1 MRFTVPQFIEEEAKI
16 IGPLVFKQVIYIG
29 VAAVICFILYFLL
42 PFYLFLICS
51 IILIGG
57 GAALAFLKIG
67 GKSLSSVLAN
77 FLRYSLTSNI
87 YIWKKNEQP
96 TINIYKKEIKPL
108 EDEITESEE
117 KLPLKIVAKS
127 RLKKL
132 QTKIET
138 KTRK

>member
-16 IGPLVFKQVIYIG
+16 IGPLAFKQVLYVG
-29 VAAVICFILYFLL
+29 AAAVICFILYFLL

-57 GAALAFLKIG
+57 GSALAFLRIG
-67 GKSLSSVLAN
+67 GKSLPSVLAN

-87 YIWKKNEQP
+87 YIWKKSEQP
-96 TINIYKKEIKPL
+96 AINIYKKEKKPPA
-108 EDEITESEE
+108 EEIAESEE
-117 KLPLKIVAKS
+117 KLPLKIAAKS

-138 KTRK
+138 KTKK